1 MADLI
6 SSIWG
11 EPKQGAPKFT
21 NLEWESLLGQAR
33 RSGLAARLAVLFL
46 HQCWMQFVP
55 QRVEQHLKSFLRL
68 VDRQRNEVLWE
79 IDQISKALAVV
90 QTPVVL
96 LKGAAYLYAEL
107 PPAEGRLFSDIDIM
121 VAHEH
126 LPAVESALFAA
137 GWISDERDAYNQRY
151 YRRWMHEI
159 PPMRHV
165 ARGSVIDLHHTISP
179 PTSKF
184 KVDGALLLANVLPTK
199 TPGLYV
205 LEPIDM
211 ILHSAAHLY
220 QEGKFDRGLRDLL
233 DLRDLIA
240 HFQNERD
247 FWPAL
252 LSRGQSLGLTEPLF
266 HALCHIQRL
275 FGLTVPAA
283 FSTQLDLFQP
293 NRLSRYVLGQLLELA
308 LRPNHPAC
316 DTVFTGLAR
325 WLLYV
330 RSHLIRMPVY
340 LLVPHLL
347 RKAYMERFPAK
358 NS

>member
-11 EPKQGAPKFT
+11 ESTQDIPKLT

-33 RSGLAARLAVLFL
+33 RSGLAARLAVLFQ
-46 HQCWMQFVP
+46 HQGWLPLVP
-55 QRVEQHLKSFLRL
+55 LRVKQHLKSSLRL

-79 IDQISKALAVV
+79 IDQIRKALAAV

-107 PPAEGRLFSDIDIM
+107 PPADGRLFSDIDIM
-121 VAHEH
+121 VAQEY
-126 LPAVESALFAA
+126 LPMVEGALFAA
-137 GWISDERDAYNQRY
+137 GWICDERDGYNQRY

-165 ARGSVIDLHHTISP
+165 VRGSVIDLHHTISP

-184 KVDGALLLANVLPTK
+184 KVDGRLLLANVLPTK

-205 LEPIDM
+205 LGHIDM

-220 QEGKFDRGLRDLL
+220 QEGEFDRGLRDLL
-233 DLRDLIA
+233 DMRDLIA
-240 HFQNERD
+240 HFQEERD

-252 LSRGQSLGLTEPLF
+252 LSRGQSLGLMEPLF
-266 HALCHIQRL
+266 YALNHIQRL
-275 FGLTVPAA
+275 FGLTVPAPFA
-283 FSTQLDLFQP
+283 VQLDLFRP
-293 NRLSRYVLGQLLELA
+293 KRFTRTVLEELLKLA

-316 DTVFTGLAR
+316 DTTFTGLAR

-330 RSHLIRMPVY
+330 RSHMIRMPFY

-347 RKAYMERFPAK
+347 RKAYMVQFPAK
-358 NS
+358 HS